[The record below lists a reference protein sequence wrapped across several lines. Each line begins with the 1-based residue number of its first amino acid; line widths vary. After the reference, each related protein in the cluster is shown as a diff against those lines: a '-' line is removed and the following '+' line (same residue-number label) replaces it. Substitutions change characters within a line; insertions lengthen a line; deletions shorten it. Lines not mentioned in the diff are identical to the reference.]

1 MRTLLLALMIALLP
15 IRGWLGDAM
24 AVEMVKHSLP
34 AVAVATA
41 EPAASALTMATEAHC
56 HEAMEVAG
64 SGAMDHTGMAGHAD
78 HASAASHDGGSG
90 DGDDHGG
97 TGHQGCGTCTA
108 CQVCHTVAV
117 GGMPLV
123 DTVHGAPQAAPAAH
137 AARFASAEPA
147 QGLKPPIS

>member
-24 AVEMVKHSLP
+24 AVEMVRHSLP
-34 AVAVATA
+34 AAEAAVSMVTA
-41 EPAASALTMATEAHC
+41 ATEAHC
-56 HEAMEVAG
+56 HEAMDAG
-64 SGAMDHTGMAGHAD
+64 SSMDMQMDMAD
-78 HASAASHDGGSG
+78 HAGSHDNSSN
-90 DGDDHGG
+90 DGA
-97 TGHQGCGTCTA
+97 GHQGCGTCTA
-108 CQVCHTVAV
+108 CQVCHTVAL

-123 DTVHGAPQAAPAAH
+123 DIVHSAPQAPPAAH